1 MKKSQTPPHP
11 AHHPIHQTH
20 QTPPKMSKN
29 HIFSS
34 SSLPILLSL
43 VAIFFIYTTTTF
55 IFIHGWLNLFSSP
68 GLINAAAFTVIATM
82 CVWNYVVAVR
92 TDPGR
97 VPGSFVPDVE
107 DGGNPVHEI
116 KRKGGDLR
124 YCQKCSHYKPPRAH
138 HCRACKRCVLRMDHH
153 CIWINNCVGHANY
166 KVFFIFV
173 LYATIAC
180 IYSLVLFL
188 GSIINDFLKNDQ
200 ESEES
205 SRTLHVNIFFWFQP
219 STLYYFLT
227 LGANMR
233 FGTGTYE
240 SFAQVIFAVLVIP
253 LTIALA
259 VLFGWHVYLMLGNK
273 TTIEY
278 YEGVRALWLAEK
290 GGDVYLHPYDLGPF
304 ENLTAVL
311 GPNIISWSNRL
322 HIRGGNDKLSV
333 YAVAVRIS
341 RMLLLLIVETEVYSC
356 DCCFLQRSA
365 GILLM

>member
-1 MKKSQTPPHP
+1 
-11 AHHPIHQTH
+11 
-20 QTPPKMSKN
+20 MSKHN
-29 HIFSS
+29 IFSS

-43 VAIFFIYTTTTF
+43 AVIFFIYTTTTF
-55 IFIHGWLNLFSSP
+55 IFIQRWFNLFSSP
-68 GLINAAAFTVIATM
+68 GLINAAAFTVIAAM

-107 DGGNPVHEI
+107 DGGNALHEI

-166 KVFFIFV
+166 KVFFVFV

-180 IYSLVLFL
+180 IYSLVLFF
-188 GSIINDFLKNDQ
+188 GSIMNDFLKNEQ
-200 ESEES
+200 EAEES
-205 SRTLHVNIFFWFQP
+205 SRTIN
-219 STLYYFLT
+219 
-227 LGANMR
+227 
-233 FGTGTYE
+233 
-240 SFAQVIFAVLVIP
+240 VIYAVLVIP

-259 VLFGWHVYLMLGNK
+259 VLFGWHVYLILGNK

-290 GGDVYLHPYDLGPF
+290 GGEVYLHPYDLGPF

-311 GPNIISWSNRL
+311 GPNIISWVCPTSK
-322 HIRGGNDKLSV
+322 HIGSGLRFLTRYDKLTKDTSN
-333 YAVAVRIS
+333 
-341 RMLLLLIVETEVYSC
+341 
-356 DCCFLQRSA
+356 
-365 GILLM
+365 